1 MPPQLARITRKVIR
15 LPDGQYAWSVAAW
28 TRLIASGIERDRAT
42 AMAAAHLATPGVRID
57 GGGHGGGP
65 A

>member
-1 MPPQLARITRKVIR
+1 MRPAIARITRKVIR
-15 LPDGQYAWSVAAW
+15 LPEGRYAWSVAAR
-28 TRLIASGIERDRAT
+28 TRLIASGIEPDRAT
-42 AMAAAHLATPGVRID
+42 ALAAAHRATHVVLA